1 MLGKGMRPIATTGRL
16 QLLELLEISWNLEL
30 LLEILDISW
39 NLVDARDKKNYN

>member
-1 MLGKGMRPIATTGRL
+1 MLGKGMRPIAATGRL

-39 NLVDARDKKNYN
+39 NLVDARDKKKL